1 MSKSVA
7 DSFDPHHEVTCVPT
21 ILRQEVEQAGAISF
35 ARFMELAL
43 YCPKIGYYEGHTGQI
58 GRAGDY
64 YTSVSVGRLF
74 GELLARRFADWLE
87 ALGPGPLQLAEAGA
101 HDGQLA
107 HDILS
112 WLAAHRPPLFAR
124 LHYWIIEPSLNRQD
138 WQRLKLE
145 SFAPRVEWFAGLH
158 ALPASGLRGVIF
170 SNELLDAFPVH
181 RVAWDAAKQ
190 GWFEWGV
197 GREGQR
203 FVWRRM
209 NSAVDWIARLAEA
222 GFDLPAELLAVLADG
237 FALEVSPAA
246 GEWWNA
252 AARALRAGRLL
263 TSDYGLTALDRLAP
277 ARAGGTLRAYSRHRA
292 QDDVLEN
299 PGEQDIT
306 AHVNFTQLQLAGEQ
320 AGLRTEGLFT
330 QPQFLTQIAAQAAER
345 NEVEVPA
352 AAWTPAQAREFQTLT
367 HPEHLGRA
375 FRVLVQSR

>member
-7 DSFDPHHEVTCVPT
+7 DPFGPHHEVTRVAT
-21 ILRQEVEQAGAISF
+21 ILHQEVEQAGVISF
-35 ARFMELAL
+35 ARFMEAAL
-43 YCPKIGYYEGHTGQI
+43 YCPNIGYYERHTRQLS
-58 GRAGDY
+58 RAGDF

-74 GELLARRFADWLE
+74 GELLARRFADWLG

-112 WLAAHRPPLFAR
+112 WLAAHRPQLFAR
-124 LHYWIIEPSLNRQD
+124 IHYWIIEPSLNRQE

-158 ALPASGLRGVIF
+158 ALPASGVHGVIF

-181 RVAWDAAKQ
+181 RVAWDAPRR

-197 GREGQR
+197 GCEGGR
-203 FVWRRM
+203 FVWRAM
-209 NSAVDWIARLAEA
+209 DSGAEWTARLADA
-222 GFDLPAELLAVLADG
+222 GFNLPLELLAVLPNG

-246 GEWWNA
+246 GEWWGA
-252 AARALRAGRLL
+252 AARALRAGKLL
-263 TSDYGLTALDRLAP
+263 TADYGLTAIERLEP
-277 ARAGGTLRAYSRHRA
+277 ARAGGTLRSYSRHRA
-292 QDDVLEN
+292 VADVLDE

-306 AHVNFTQLQLAGEQ
+306 AHVNFTQLQLAGER
-320 AGLRTEGLFT
+320 AGLHTDRLFT
-330 QPQFLTQIAAQAAER
+330 QPQFLTGIATQVAEQTGF
-345 NEVEVPA
+345 NSPA
-352 AAWTPAQAREFQTLT
+352 EAWTPEQARQFQTLT
-367 HPEHLGRA
+367 HPEHLGQA

>member
-7 DSFDPHHEVTCVPT
+7 DSFGPHHEVTCVPT
-21 ILRQEVEQAGAISF
+21 ILRQEVEQAGVLSF

-43 YCPKIGYYEGHTGQI
+43 YCPKTGYYEGHTGQI

-112 WLAAHRPPLFAR
+112 WLAAHRPQLLAR
-124 LHYWIIEPSLNRQD
+124 LQYWIIEPSLNRQD
-138 WQRLKLE
+138 SQRLKLE

-181 RVAWDAAKQ
+181 RVAWDAAKK

-209 NSAVDWIARLAEA
+209 NPEADWVARLTGA
-222 GFDLPAELLAVLADG
+222 GFDLRAELLAVLPDG

-246 GEWWNA
+246 GEWWSV
-252 AARALRAGRLL
+252 AARSLRAGRLL
-263 TSDYGLTALDRLAP
+263 TVDYGLTALERLEP
-277 ARAGGTLRAYSRHRA
+277 ARAGGTLRAYSKHRA

-306 AHVNFTQLQLAGEQ
+306 AHVNFTQLQLAGER
-320 AGLRTEGLFT
+320 AGLRTEELFT
-330 QPQFLTQIAAQAAER
+330 QPEFLTRIVTQAAEQ
-345 NEVEVPA
+345 NEPGDA
-352 AAWTPAQAREFQTLT
+352 PNAWSPEQIRQFQTLV